1 MKVTFQRKKKCLGI
15 EYRNLWSLVFG
26 ALLGLNGLLCL
37 PLTFLSPQDQNVQIA
52 AMSDKSS
59 ATESLVTTQQAI
71 VEDLK
76 NKVQLLDSENA
87 GDSHD

>member
-1 MKVTFQRKKKCLGI
+1 
-15 EYRNLWSLVFG
+15 
-26 ALLGLNGLLCL
+26 
-37 PLTFLSPQDQNVQIA
+37 
-52 AMSDKSS
+52 MSDKSS

-87 GDSHD
+87 GESHD

>member
-1 MKVTFQRKKKCLGI
+1 MDFCAYLFFFTF
-15 EYRNLWSLVFG
+15 F
-26 ALLGLNGLLCL
+26 
-37 PLTFLSPQDQNVQIA
+37 SPQDQDVQIA
-52 AMSDKSS
+52 AVSDKSS

-87 GDSHD
+87 GKPNIAPYNSNFELYSKLSMTKNL